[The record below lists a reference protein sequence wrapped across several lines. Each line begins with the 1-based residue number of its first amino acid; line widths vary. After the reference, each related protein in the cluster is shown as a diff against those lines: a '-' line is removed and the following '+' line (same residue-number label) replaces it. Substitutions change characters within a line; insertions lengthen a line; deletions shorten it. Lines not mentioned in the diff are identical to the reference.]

1 MKRVV
6 LATRNAGKIREIR
19 QLMRGS
25 GVRFLTAGDF
35 PSLCPPAEDCKTFRG
50 NAARKAREV
59 ALQTGY
65 PALAEDSGLEVA
77 ALGGRP
83 GVRSARYSGPGA
95 SDSKNNA
102 KLLRQL
108 SGVPAGRRT
117 ARFRCVAVLAMPD
130 GKTVVR
136 QGSCAGW
143 IGTRP
148 RGRGGFGYDPLFIM
162 AGSDSTFAQLSP
174 AEKSRLSHRGRA
186 LRRIRPVVEMLARTG
201 HLPAKPNA
209 GVREANSTR
218 NP

>member
-25 GVRFLTAGDF
+25 GVRFLTTSDF
-35 PSLCPPAEDCKTFRG
+35 PSLCLPAEDCKTFRG

-59 ALQTGY
+59 AFQTGY

-77 ALGGRP
+77 ALGGKP
-83 GVRSARYSGPGA
+83 GVWSARYSGPDA

-108 SGVPAGRRT
+108 SRMPPGRRM

-130 GKTVVR
+130 GQTVVR
-136 QGSCAGW
+136 QGSCAGR

-148 RGRGGFGYDPLFIM
+148 RGRGGFGYDPLFIV
-162 AGSDSTFAQLSP
+162 AGSDSTFAQLSA

-186 LRRIRPVVEMLARTG
+186 LKRIRPAVQVLARTG
-201 HLPAKPNA
+201 HLPAKPHTR
-209 GVREANSTR
+209 VCRANSRVTS
-218 NP
+218 